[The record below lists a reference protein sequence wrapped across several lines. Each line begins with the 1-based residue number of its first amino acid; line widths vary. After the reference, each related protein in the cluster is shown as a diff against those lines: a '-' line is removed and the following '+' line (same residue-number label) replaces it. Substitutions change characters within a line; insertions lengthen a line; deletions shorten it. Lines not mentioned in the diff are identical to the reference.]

1 MTKTHVLTVLE
12 ARNLK
17 SKCYRATAPSKALEK
32 HLFLASSSLFSFLPL
47 PASGGSRHHSSAG
60 SLPPSSQGTPP
71 PPPQCLRVAFPSLF
85 LREVLMTAFQAHL
98 DDPRLSPHLEN
109 LHIIISARKLFPG
122 NIYLHVG
129 VLGGHYSVCDAA
141 LGQVFLENSCQDSV
155 VTPPLKT
162 SHDSSRS
169 LPISAPLSSFLWTRY
184 LSFLQT
190 LSIFLPLGFRTS
202 IPLPRE

>member
-1 MTKTHVLTVLE
+1 
-12 ARNLK
+12 
-17 SKCYRATAPSKALEK
+17 
-32 HLFLASSSLFSFLPL
+32 
-47 PASGGSRHHSSAG
+47 
-60 SLPPSSQGTPP
+60 
-71 PPPQCLRVAFPSLF
+71 
-85 LREVLMTAFQAHL
+85 MTAFQAHL

>member
-17 SKCYRATAPSKALEK
+17 SKCYRATVPSKALEK
-32 HLFLASSSLFSFLPL
+32 HLFLASSSLWWVQASFLSRLSASVL
-47 PASGGSRHHSSAG
+47 PGN
-60 SLPPSSQGTPP
+60 

-129 VLGGHYSVCDAA
+129 VLGGHYSVCDAT

-169 LPISAPLSSFLWTRY
+169 LPTSAPLSSFLWTRY

>member
-1 MTKTHVLTVLE
+1 MTDHPNSVAYCDQNTRAHSPGGQKSEIQVLQGHGPFE
-12 ARNLK
+12 
-17 SKCYRATAPSKALEK
+17 
-32 HLFLASSSLFSFLPL
+32 
-47 PASGGSRHHSSAG
+47 GSREA
-60 SLPPSSQGTPP
+60 SLSCLFQPLVGPGIIPQPALCLRPPREP